1 MTLVSFVTKNGKTVS
16 FNSLGKKKRKRK
28 LGGSGLVLAGQQ
40 IGRGLRGGNFV
51 KKVKHLAKKL
61 RNTDWKKVAHKA
73 RQYGDDLQS
82 GIKNAQEFAGSASKA
97 YTGLTGKESEGM
109 NKMIGKLND
118 VSGQVDNARAVGE
131 DFASQYG
138 MGRRRRRHR

>member
-1 MTLVSFVTKNGKTVS
+1 MTLVSFVTKQGKKIS
-16 FNSLGKKKRKRK
+16 FNSTGKKKRKCK
-28 LGGSGLVLAGQQ
+28 LGGSGLNLAGQQ
-40 IGRGLRGGNFV
+40 IGRGLRGGSFM
-51 KKVKHLAKKL
+51 KKVKKFANKL
-61 RNTDWKKVAHKA
+61 QNTDWKKVAKKA
-73 RQYGDDLQS
+73 RRYGDDLQS
-82 GIKNAQEFAGSASKA
+82 GLKNAQEFAGSANKA

-118 VSGQVDNARAVGE
+118 VSGQVGKARSVGE